1 MKAIR
6 LWQGVRMRQV
16 CARPDP
22 DQPARLVTLPVSWD
36 DRAADALAALVPGEG
51 PVSLAASAAVWISML
66 AARAR
71 QAGEDQD
78 IALGV
83 HALLRQRQA
92 APNRAIWAGEPGIP
106 GFRLNAAA
114 FHHAAIGFDIEGFAG
129 AASLAAIACRAL
141 APAAPAYEIGLAG
154 LDDLLA
160 CLGLPYDSRAARDLA
175 ACLAALL
182 RGRVELA
189 LESDQ
194 RDLLATPASWPAP
207 PRACVI
213 ARLAEAAAAARA
225 AVSRAPGAKPA
236 TGIFPPGPTEALL
249 GIETGGIAPA
259 FSAVRDQH
267 LTRAAQDRLA
277 AAAMSPEAAL
287 AAVLAGETPLPLAG
301 TQAHAAMH
309 AAIAPYLETM
319 PPLPASLPAPDG
331 PAAAARPGPVHRA
344 LPARHAGLTQ
354 KVLLGG
360 HRVYLRTGEYA
371 DGTLGE
377 ITLSLPRESAA
388 VRGLAEGFANAVSIG
403 LQYGVPLQDY
413 IEAFTLT
420 RFGFAGSVEGDADV
434 TAATSVLDYVFRTLS
449 ATYLGRRLPEPAME
463 ETPAPLL
470 PLDLPAG
477 GKRRLRLVA

>member
-1 MKAIR
+1 
-6 LWQGVRMRQV
+6 MRQV
-16 CARPDP
+16 RARPDP
-22 DQPARLVTLPVSWD
+22 DQRARLVTLPVTWD

-51 PVSLAASAAVWISML
+51 PVSLAASAAVWLTML

-71 QAGEDQD
+71 QAGQD
-78 IALGV
+78 PDITLGV
-83 HALLRQRQA
+83 QALLRQRQA
-92 APNRAIWAGEPGIP
+92 APNRAIWASEPGMP

-114 FHHAAIGFDIEGFAG
+114 FHHAAIGFDVVGFAG
-129 AASLAAIACRAL
+129 AASLTAQACQLL

-160 CLGLPYDSRAARDLA
+160 CLGIDYDSRAARELA

-194 RDLLATPASWPAP
+194 RDLLATPAPWPAP

-213 ARLAEAAAAARA
+213 PGLAEAAAAARA
-225 AVSRAPGAKPA
+225 AVCRAPGAKHA
-236 TGIFPPGPTEALL
+236 TGIFPAGPSEALL

-267 LTRAAQDRLA
+267 LTRAAQHRLA

-287 AAVLAGETPLPLAG
+287 AAVLAGENPLPLAG
-301 TQAHAAMH
+301 LEAHAAMH
-309 AAIAPYLETM
+309 AAMAPYLETM

-331 PAAAARPGPVHRA
+331 QAAQAARPGPAHRA
-344 LPARHAGLTQ
+344 LPARHTGLTQ

-388 VRGLAEGFANAVSIG
+388 VRGLAEGFAHAVSIG
-403 LQYGVPLQDY
+403 LQHGVKLQDY
-413 IEAFTLT
+413 IEAFSLT
-420 RFGFAGSVEGDADV
+420 RFGFAGSVEGDPDV

-449 ATYLGRRLPEPAME
+449 ATYLGRRLPEPEME
-463 ETPAPLL
+463 EAPAPLL
-470 PLDLPAG
+470 PLDLPQG
-477 GKRRLRLVA
+477 GRRRLRLVA